1 MRLSRIIR
9 SDADGTPEEAIS
21 RRRVVFWVAVWI
33 VLLVGI
39 ALYFKYARSLTPLLA

>member
-9 SDADGTPEEAIS
+9 SDIEGTPEETIS
-21 RRRVVFWVAVWI
+21 RRRVMFWVAVWV

-39 ALYFKYARSLTPLLA
+39 ALYFKYARFLTPLLA